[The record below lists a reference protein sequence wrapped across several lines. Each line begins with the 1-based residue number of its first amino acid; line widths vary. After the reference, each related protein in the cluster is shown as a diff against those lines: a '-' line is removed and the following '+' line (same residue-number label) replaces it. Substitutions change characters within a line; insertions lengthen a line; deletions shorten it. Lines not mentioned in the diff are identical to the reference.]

1 MKTLFLLPFIIFSLT
16 ANATNYYISSS
27 GNDANN
33 GTSTS
38 TSWQT
43 IAKINSST
51 FSAGDEILF
60 NDGGTWFGPLIV
72 PSNGTSTSLPSTTTG
87 SALTGTGN
95 CIAFI
100 LY

>member
-1 MKTLFLLPFIIFSLT
+1 
-16 ANATNYYISSS
+16 
-27 GNDANN
+27 
-33 GTSTS
+33 
-38 TSWQT
+38 
-43 IAKINSST
+43 
-51 FSAGDEILF
+51 
-60 NDGGTWFGPLIV
+60 LIV